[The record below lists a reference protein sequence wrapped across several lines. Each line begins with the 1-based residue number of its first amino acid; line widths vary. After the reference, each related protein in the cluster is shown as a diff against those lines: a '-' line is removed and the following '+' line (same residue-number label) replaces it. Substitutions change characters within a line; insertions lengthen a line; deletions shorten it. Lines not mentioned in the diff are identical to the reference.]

1 MPLCG
6 EMDGD
11 FLFNC
16 DDPIQGGTED
26 EMLVVNKDD
35 IQSVTVDP
43 TDLTTVTGV
52 ALKTGKKAFI
62 IDGRKNSI
70 VPTFALVESGVF
82 DVFDHTVNA
91 KGFDLSNTARVT
103 LNKMVGGKY
112 IVFTKNIYSGAD
124 GNAKYVISGLKSGL
138 ELSGL
143 TGNPTDDTQ
152 GAFDITF
159 GTRLNKEP
167 KVPASMFD
175 TDEATTEA
183 IWESLKVVA
192 P

>member
-6 EMDGD
+6 EMDSD

-35 IQSVTVDP
+35 IATVTVDV
-43 TDLTTVTGV
+43 TDLTTVTNV
-52 ALKTGKKAFI
+52 TLKTGKKAFI

-70 VPTFALVESGVF
+70 VPTFALTESGVF

-112 IVFTKNIYSGAD
+112 VVFTKNVYSGTD
-124 GNAKYVISGLKSGL
+124 GDAKYVISGLKSGL

-159 GTRLNKEP
+159 STRLNKEP
-167 KVPASMFD
+167 KVPAAMFD

-183 IWESLKVVA
+183 IWESLKIAAV
-192 P
+192 